1 MRSVAVHVALEQ
13 SFFNPFE
20 TVQAYLWRNALIH
33 GAPTRHVNEK
43 ELVDIAEDREIWA
56 FRVLSDYLRLA
67 ADRGFDSIEQLVAH
81 LDAEQGD
88 HVCEWLVTNGGDEVV
103 EEYRDMLSRGRSG

>member
-43 ELVDIAEDREIWA
+43 ELADIAEDREIWA

-67 ADRGFDSIEQLVAH
+67 AEPT
-81 LDAEQGD
+81 
-88 HVCEWLVTNGGDEVV
+88 TNLWPSTSG
-103 EEYRDMLSRGRSG
+103 RGRTTTMAGRT